1 MANDLIPF
9 KFHNVELRALFDE
22 IDGPLFNAND
32 VCVALGYANPWDA
45 LRKHVDNDDLAKR
58 EVIDSKGRTQQAN
71 FVTEPG
77 LYALIFSSKLEG
89 AKEFKNW
96 VTSEVLPSIRKTGR
110 YELNAVVQ
118 SQSPEPAQLTRG
130 QLDVYSFVLEK
141 AGIEGN
147 QLALALDKVVKSETG
162 KSALALAGVQLIAP
176 TQEQLLNPT
185 QLGKELGLSAKAVN
199 KKLEAKGLQ
208 VKAND
213 GWELTETGKGLGA
226 VYLDVGK
233 RHSNGTP
240 IRQIKWPA
248 AVVSQLSV

>member
-141 AGIEGN
+141 VGIEGN
-147 QLALALDKVVKSETG
+147 QLTLALDKVVKSETG
-162 KSALALAGVQLIAP
+162 KSALALSNVQLTA
-176 TQEQLLNPT
+176 QARD
-185 QLGKELGLSAKAVN
+185 SR
-199 KKLEAKGLQ
+199 
-208 VKAND
+208 D
-213 GWELTETGKGLGA
+213 
-226 VYLDVGK
+226 
-233 RHSNGTP
+233 
-240 IRQIKWPA
+240 
-248 AVVSQLSV
+248 

>member
-141 AGIEGN
+141 VGIEGN

-162 KSALALAGVQLIAP
+162 KSALALAGVHLEAP
-176 TQEQLLNPT
+176 TQTHLLTPT
-185 QLGKELGLSAKAVN
+185 DLGKSLGMSAVAVN
-199 KKLEAKGLQ
+199 KKLAAMGYQTKTD
-208 VKAND
+208 N
-213 GWELTETGKGLGA
+213 GWELTAKGLEAGG
-226 VYLDVGK
+226 VFLDTNK

-240 IRQIKWPA
+240 IRQLKWPA
-248 AVVSQLSV
+248 HVASLLSA